1 MKSSVT
7 QDIEPQEVTIANTAF
22 REQLDLIPLPS
33 ASRQSR
39 LGDPQT
45 NENLR
50 RADHAWKLPDI
61 EDSSNGIL
69 KGSVIHFGGISS
81 QHVQDAMIYTPTV
94 VFHNRA

>member
-50 RADHAWKLPDI
+50 RADHAVPTQPVVPL
-61 EDSSNGIL
+61 
-69 KGSVIHFGGISS
+69 
-81 QHVQDAMIYTPTV
+81 TPV
-94 VFHNRA
+94 VN